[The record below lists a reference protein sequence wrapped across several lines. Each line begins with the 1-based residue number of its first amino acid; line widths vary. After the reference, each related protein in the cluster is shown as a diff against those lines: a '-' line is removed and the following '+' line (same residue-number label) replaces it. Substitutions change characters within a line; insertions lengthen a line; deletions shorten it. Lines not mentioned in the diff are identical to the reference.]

1 LISLIVIF
9 LNIDLVHARSR
20 APAWSCYWSSFITQ
34 RKFVT
39 TFHGTYSFKN
49 NIKKFYNSIMLKSKL
64 TIAGSNFIFN
74 HINKN
79 YSDYLKPKN
88 KLLVIFRGINL
99 DYFNEENV
107 SPKKINDLINS
118 WKIEEN
124 KLTILLPG
132 RVTPWKGQEMFIEA
146 INILREDYNKIDYQV
161 VILGSDQGRNIFS
174 KKIYSLV
181 ERYQLG
187 KKIKFFS
194 HCKEMPTAYKIS
206 DIVVSSSIRPE
217 AFGRVSVEAQAMKK
231 PIIASDIGGSK
242 ETINNGKSGFLFKA
256 GDPRALAKV
265 LNNVLEMNKETLN
278 SIGNEGRKN
287 VSEKFDVEKMCQR
300 TFSEYRK
307 LIK

>member
-1 LISLIVIF
+1 
-9 LNIDLVHARSR
+9 
-20 APAWSCYWSSFITQ
+20 
-34 RKFVT
+34 
-39 TFHGTYSFKN
+39 
-49 NIKKFYNSIMLKSKL
+49 MLKSKL

-231 PIIASDIGGSK
+231 PIVASDIGGSK
-242 ETINNGKSGFLFKA
+242 ETIINGKSGFLFKA

>member
-1 LISLIVIF
+1 
-9 LNIDLVHARSR
+9 
-20 APAWSCYWSSFITQ
+20 
-34 RKFVT
+34 
-39 TFHGTYSFKN
+39 
-49 NIKKFYNSIMLKSKL
+49 
-64 TIAGSNFIFN
+64 
-74 HINKN
+74 
-79 YSDYLKPKN
+79 
-88 KLLVIFRGINL
+88 
-99 DYFNEENV
+99 
-107 SPKKINDLINS
+107 
-118 WKIEEN
+118 
-124 KLTILLPG
+124 
-132 RVTPWKGQEMFIEA
+132 MFIEA

-206 DIVVSSSIRPE
+206 DIIVSSSIRPE

-231 PIIASDIGGSK
+231 PIVASDIGGSK
-242 ETINNGKSGFLFKA
+242 ETIINGKSGFLFKA